1 MHWPKSPIGRRVLDL
16 DLASK
21 YSYKCEP
28 LAEIEQVSVYAAI
41 QDILRTI
48 PDDSYKWR
56 LDVPFVHRLKAV
68 QAIASRLF
76 DGHLPR

>member
-1 MHWPKSPIGRRVLDL
+1 MRWPKAPNRRRMLNGY
-16 DLASK
+16 LARCDSF
-21 YSYKCEP
+21 KCEP

-41 QDILRTI
+41 HDFLATI
-48 PDDSYKWR
+48 PDDSDKWR